1 MKETTVVS
9 LPSPEGF
16 EDALT
21 EVLRRGAR
29 DLIRHAVEAEVTAQV
44 EFFEELRLADGRR
57 RLVRHGHGPE
67 REIVTGIGAVPVRR
81 PKVRDRGASG
91 EDRIR
96 FRSAILP
103 RFARRTRSLDA
114 AVPTLYLLG
123 VSSGEFG
130 DALSALLGPE
140 ASGRMTPGVI
150 RRLKEGWES
159 EHERWR
165 VRDLSGRR
173 YVYVWADGI
182 YLQGR
187 LEDEKQCVLVLI
199 GATSEGRKELLGFQ
213 TGFRESAQSWRELL
227 MDLEGRSLT
236 NPPELAIGD
245 GALGFWKA
253 LDEVFP
259 KTRRQRCWVH
269 KTANVLNK
277 LPKSRQR
284 NAKNDLH
291 QIWLAE
297 SRKEAEK
304 ALDTFEAKYRAK
316 YAAAVTCLKKDRE
329 ALLAFYDFP
338 AEHWQHIR
346 TTNPIESVFATVRH
360 RTVRSKGCLSHRTAL
375 AMVFKLVMA
384 ASQTWRRLNGYEQL
398 PRVIE
403 GVIFTDGMQADET
416 ETRAAA

>member
-1 MKETTVVS
+1 MKESTVVR
-9 LPSPEGF
+9 LPSPEGV

-21 EVLRRGAR
+21 AVLRRGAR
-29 DLIRHAVEAEVTAQV
+29 DLIRHAVEAEVASQL
-44 EFFEELRLADGRR
+44 EFYEDLRLADGRR

-67 REIVTGIGAVPVRR
+67 REIVTGIGAVGVRR
-81 PKVRDRGASG
+81 PKVRDRGARG

-96 FRSAILP
+96 FHSAILP

-114 AVPTLYLLG
+114 ALPTLYLLG
-123 VSSGEFG
+123 VSSGDFG
-130 DALSALLGPE
+130 EALSALLGPE
-140 ASGRMTPGVI
+140 ASSGMTPGVI
-150 RRLKEGWES
+150 GRLKAAWES

-199 GATSEGRKELLGFQ
+199 GATPEGRKELLGFQ

-227 MDLEGRSLT
+227 LDLRGRGLAT
-236 NPPELAIGD
+236 PPELAVGD

-284 NAKNDLH
+284 NAKRDLH
-291 QIWLAE
+291 QIWMAA
-297 SRKEAEK
+297 SRAEAEK
-304 ALDTFEAKYRAK
+304 ALDTFEAKYQAK
-316 YAAAVTCLKKDRE
+316 YGVAVTCLTRDRE

-384 ASQTWRRLNGYEQL
+384 ASKTWRRLNGYEQL
-398 PRVIE
+398 PQVIE
-403 GVIFTDGMQADET
+403 GVIFTDGIQADET